1 MAIAIE
7 QRRRQQI
14 QQAAVRSSPCSIA
27 HASPAGTLA
36 VELAIQRSGAR
47 RTTAKRGGC
56 AWARQR
62 RGQGDE
68 TTARYHAG
76 VHTRAQ
82 SRHRGRWP
90 SSARTRWGWIF
101 CTWFAR
107 GAVHCMTIY
116 INSVFINQAPWYPGT
131 FLTKSENCDRAG
143 AFIYHTY
150 KITPLPP
157 VENFQSL
164 AFLYYI

>member
-82 SRHRGRWP
+82 RPLALPRVGPGGFSVV
-90 SSARTRWGWIF
+90 RT
-101 CTWFAR
+101 
-107 GAVHCMTIY
+107 AVH
-116 INSVFINQAPWYPGT
+116 
-131 FLTKSENCDRAG
+131 
-143 AFIYHTY
+143 
-150 KITPLPP
+150 
-157 VENFQSL
+157 
-164 AFLYYI
+164 